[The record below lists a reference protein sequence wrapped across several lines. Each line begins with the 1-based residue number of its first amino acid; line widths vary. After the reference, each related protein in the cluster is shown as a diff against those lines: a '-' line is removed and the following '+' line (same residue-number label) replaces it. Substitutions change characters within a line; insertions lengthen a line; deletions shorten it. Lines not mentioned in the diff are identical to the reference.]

1 MISSI
6 LSTGTELLFG
16 QVVNTNTSYLTKEL
30 NTIGHDVF
38 YHFTVGDNLNRM
50 KEILLY
56 ALGKSDIVII
66 TGGLGPTQD
75 DITRDLV
82 SDIMDEE
89 LILDNDSLIHIEKF
103 FSKINKVMTENN
115 IRQAYLPKNSIILD
129 NEIGTA
135 PGFIVEK
142 NGKIIVCLPGPPKE
156 MIHMFKYKALDF
168 LKSKTESI
176 IYWKLLRFF
185 GIGES
190 SLENELMDLI
200 IKQTDPT
207 IATYVKDGEVM
218 VRVTSK
224 KKTTEEAKILV
235 DDMCAQIKKRLGE
248 YLYSEDDEEL
258 VSVVVKAL
266 IENNISLSS
275 CESCTG
281 GLFAAAVTDIPGASA
296 IFNRGIVAYCDDA
309 KISELNVDPKI
320 IEKFGAVSFETAK
333 AMVIGL
339 ENKTGS
345 RICISVTG
353 IAGPTG
359 GSIEKPVGLV
369 YISLIFDGEL
379 LCEEF
384 KLRSNARQWIRG
396 YTVLLMFNM
405 IFKLLRDKNLLSEMT
420 K

>member
-30 NTIGHDVF
+30 NTIGHDVY

-56 ALGKSDIVII
+56 ALEKSDIVII

-75 DITRDLV
+75 DITRELV
-82 SDIMDEE
+82 SEIMDEE
-89 LILDNDSLIHIEKF
+89 LIIDKDSLIHIEKF
-103 FSKINKVMTENN
+103 FSKINKIMTENN
-115 IRQAYLPKNSIILD
+115 IRQAYLPKNSIVLE
-129 NEIGTA
+129 NEMGTA

-156 MIHMFKYKALDF
+156 MIHMFKHKALAF
-168 LKSKTESI
+168 LKSKTDFV

-200 IKQTDPT
+200 TKQKDPT
-207 IATYVKDGEVM
+207 IATYVKEGEVM

-224 KKTTEEAKILV
+224 KKTMEEAKISV
-235 DDMCAQIKKRLGE
+235 EGMCEQIKNRIGE
-248 YLYSEDDEEL
+248 YLYSEDDQEL
-258 VSVVVKAL
+258 VSVVVKSL
-266 IENNISLSS
+266 LENNISLSS

-281 GLFAAAVTDIPGASA
+281 GLFASAVTDIPGAST
-296 IFNRGIVAYCDDA
+296 IFNRGIIAYCDEA
-309 KISELNVDPKI
+309 KISELNVDPNI

-333 AMVIGL
+333 AMVLGL
-339 ENKTGS
+339 KKKTES

-353 IAGPTG
+353 IAGPAG

-369 YISLIFDGEL
+369 YIALTFDGEFH
-379 LCEEF
+379 CEEF

-405 IFKLLRDKNLLSEMT
+405 ILKLLKENNLIKIWLQ
-420 K
+420 

>member
-275 CESCTG
+275 CESGTG

>member
-56 ALGKSDIVII
+56 ALEKSDIVII

-75 DITRDLV
+75 DITRELV

-115 IRQAYLPKNSIILD
+115 IRQAYLPKSSIVLD

-156 MIHMFKYKALDF
+156 MIHMFKHKALDF
-168 LKSKTESI
+168 LKSKTEFV

-200 IKQTDPT
+200 IKQKDPT
-207 IATYVKDGEVM
+207 IATYVKDSEVM

-224 KKTTEEAKILV
+224 KKSIEEAKISV
-235 DDMCAQIKKRLGE
+235 EGMCNQIKNRLGE

-281 GLFAAAVTDIPGASA
+281 GLFASAVTDIAGAST
-296 IFNRGIVAYCDDA
+296 IFNRGIIAYCDDA
-309 KISELNVDPKI
+309 KISELNVDPNI
-320 IEKFGAVSFETAK
+320 IEKFGVVSFETAK
-333 AMVIGL
+333 AMVLGL
-339 ENKTGS
+339 EKKTGS

-369 YISLIFDGEL
+369 YISLIFDGEFH
-379 LCEEF
+379 CEEF

-405 IFKLLRDKNLLSEMT
+405 IFKLLREKNLLT
-420 K
+420 